1 MAVYDDVVIRLAML
15 GYEVTDADKPRRA
28 VSDLPRGAV
37 YQEQHQPAGSAG
49 GTFRRVGGYGGGA
62 VSLRLQRRRENWAR
76 ALTFP
81 RLQSPISEG
90 DTSVTFAGA
99 SDGAVTPE
107 ARFGRA
113 AGAHDQPAAGRT
125 GGVQEDEMVNAYRK
139 ALQSLWT
146 GVCTVYVRV
155 PSPTPDP
162 ATGRTVWAVEA
173 VAEDVP
179 CRLSFETL
187 SETQDESS
195 AAKVTQSVKLFL
207 DPAVPL
213 PAGSK
218 LTVTQ
223 NGRDGRIRT
232 ERRGGGVFQPQRG
245 AAGTV

>member
-1 MAVYDDVVIRLAML
+1 
-15 GYEVTDADKPRRA
+15 
-28 VSDLPRGAV
+28 
-37 YQEQHQPAGSAG
+37 
-49 GTFRRVGGYGGGA
+49 
-62 VSLRLQRRRENWAR
+62 
-76 ALTFP
+76 
-81 RLQSPISEG
+81 
-90 DTSVTFAGA
+90 
-99 SDGAVTPE
+99 
-107 ARFGRA
+107 
-113 AGAHDQPAAGRT
+113 
-125 GGVQEDEMVNAYRK
+125 MVNAYRK

-173 VAEDVP
+173 VAVAVP

-223 NGRDGRIRT
+223 NGVTGGYVQSGEAAVYSNHKEVPLELF
-232 ERRGGGVFQPQRG
+232 ERW
-245 AAGTV
+245 A

>member
-1 MAVYDDVVIRLAML
+1 
-15 GYEVTDADKPRRA
+15 
-28 VSDLPRGAV
+28 
-37 YQEQHQPAGSAG
+37 
-49 GTFRRVGGYGGGA
+49 
-62 VSLRLQRRRENWAR
+62 
-76 ALTFP
+76 
-81 RLQSPISEG
+81 
-90 DTSVTFAGA
+90 
-99 SDGAVTPE
+99 
-107 ARFGRA
+107 
-113 AGAHDQPAAGRT
+113 
-125 GGVQEDEMVNAYRK
+125 MVNAYRK

-173 VAEDVP
+173 VAEAVP

-207 DPAVPL
+207 DPTVPL
-213 PAGSK
+213 RRQQADRHAER
-218 LTVTQ
+218 
-223 NGRDGRIRT
+223 RDGRIRP

>member
-1 MAVYDDVVIRLAML
+1 
-15 GYEVTDADKPRRA
+15 
-28 VSDLPRGAV
+28 
-37 YQEQHQPAGSAG
+37 
-49 GTFRRVGGYGGGA
+49 
-62 VSLRLQRRRENWAR
+62 
-76 ALTFP
+76 
-81 RLQSPISEG
+81 
-90 DTSVTFAGA
+90 
-99 SDGAVTPE
+99 
-107 ARFGRA
+107 
-113 AGAHDQPAAGRT
+113 
-125 GGVQEDEMVNAYRK
+125 MVNTYRK

-173 VAEDVP
+173 VAEAVP

-223 NGRDGRIRT
+223 NGVTSEYVQSGEAAVYSNHKEVPLELF
-232 ERRGGGVFQPQRG
+232 ERW
-245 AAGTV
+245 A

>member
-1 MAVYDDVVIRLAML
+1 
-15 GYEVTDADKPRRA
+15 
-28 VSDLPRGAV
+28 
-37 YQEQHQPAGSAG
+37 
-49 GTFRRVGGYGGGA
+49 
-62 VSLRLQRRRENWAR
+62 
-76 ALTFP
+76 
-81 RLQSPISEG
+81 
-90 DTSVTFAGA
+90 
-99 SDGAVTPE
+99 
-107 ARFGRA
+107 
-113 AGAHDQPAAGRT
+113 
-125 GGVQEDEMVNAYRK
+125 MVNAYLK

-173 VAEDVP
+173 VAEAVP

-218 LTVTQ
+218 LTITQ
-223 NGRDGRIRT
+223 NGVTKEYAQSGEPAVYTYHKEIVLELF
-232 ERRGGGVFQPQRG
+232 ERW
-245 AAGTV
+245 A

>member
-1 MAVYDDVVIRLAML
+1 
-15 GYEVTDADKPRRA
+15 
-28 VSDLPRGAV
+28 
-37 YQEQHQPAGSAG
+37 
-49 GTFRRVGGYGGGA
+49 
-62 VSLRLQRRRENWAR
+62 
-76 ALTFP
+76 
-81 RLQSPISEG
+81 
-90 DTSVTFAGA
+90 
-99 SDGAVTPE
+99 
-107 ARFGRA
+107 
-113 AGAHDQPAAGRT
+113 
-125 GGVQEDEMVNAYRK
+125 MVNAYRK

-173 VAEDVP
+173 VAEAVP

-223 NGRDGRIRT
+223 NGVTGEYVQSGEAAVHSNHKEVPLELF
-232 ERRGGGVFQPQRG
+232 ERW
-245 AAGTV
+245 A